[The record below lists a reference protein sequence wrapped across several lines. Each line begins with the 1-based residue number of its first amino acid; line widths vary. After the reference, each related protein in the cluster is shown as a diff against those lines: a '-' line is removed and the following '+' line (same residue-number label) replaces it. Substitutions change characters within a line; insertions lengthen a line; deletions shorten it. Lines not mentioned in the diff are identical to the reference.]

1 MRRQHADAANRGIQP
16 VRNSEVGFR
25 RGARGVAP
33 CFASTVIQAARNNF
47 LSQVESL
54 SRCRKSAGELH
65 VRGMYCSAATA
76 AVPWCIICASKFFQE
91 DRCHVMRSVQR
102 ILAVFESFTAERSS
116 LALQEIAD
124 RIELPKST
132 TFRIVQSL
140 EQAGYLVRL
149 EDQKYCLSLRFTRLG
164 GLVKSTLGIREIAR
178 PVMAELA
185 EATKETVSIHT
196 VSGRNRVCIDAMAT
210 ASSQLRNVVQ
220 PGEQVALLSG
230 SGSKVL
236 MAFMPK
242 AQLAT
247 ITGAIARRTKRAQ
260 TEVLAEL
267 AKIRQQGFAV
277 SHGERLLGLSAI
289 SAPIKDATDAVRYCI
304 TTGGP
309 TVRMQANEKEF
320 IKLVVKAAANI
331 SRQFGG
337 RTN

>member
-1 MRRQHADAANRGIQP
+1 
-16 VRNSEVGFR
+16 
-25 RGARGVAP
+25 
-33 CFASTVIQAARNNF
+33 
-47 LSQVESL
+47 
-54 SRCRKSAGELH
+54 
-65 VRGMYCSAATA
+65 
-76 AVPWCIICASKFFQE
+76 
-91 DRCHVMRSVQR
+91 MRSVQR
-102 ILAVFESFTAERSS
+102 ILAIFESFTAERSS
-116 LALQEIAD
+116 LALQAIAD

-149 EDQKYCLSLRFTRLG
+149 EDQKYCLSLRFTRLAG
-164 GLVKSTLGIREIAR
+164 MVKSTLGVREIAR
-178 PVMAELA
+178 PVMAGLA

-242 AQLAT
+242 TQLAT
-247 ITGAIARRTKRAQ
+247 ITGSIARRMKRSQA
-260 TEVLAEL
+260 ELLAEL
-267 AKIRQQGFAV
+267 AKIRHQGFAV

-289 SAPIKDATDAVRYCI
+289 SAPIKDANDAVRYCI

-320 IKLVVKAAANI
+320 IKLVVRAAANI

-337 RTN
+337 RTS